1 MPEQKQ
7 AAPASPAR
15 QGSEFVAW
23 GVAIAGWL
31 VPGLGHALQRKWAR
45 AAVYF
50 LTVAALVAVGVVMH
64 GTMFTSDSAADAF
77 DYLGYLSNLGTG
89 IFYFIARPIAA
100 TAADAAH
107 ASGDYGTRFLA
118 TAGVLNL
125 LCVVEAYEIARRR
138 KS

>member
-1 MPEQKQ
+1 MAEQKQ
-7 AAPASPAR
+7 PAPTSPAPAKT
-15 QGSEFVAW
+15 EFVAW
-23 GVAIAGWL
+23 GMAIAAWL

-45 AAVYF
+45 ALVYF
-50 LTVAALVAVGVVMH
+50 LAVAALLAVGLVMH
-64 GTMFTSDSAADAF
+64 GTMFTSESAADAF
-77 DYLGYLSNLGTG
+77 DFLGYLSNLGTG
-89 IFYFIARPIAA
+89 IFYFVMHSTAA
-100 TAADAAH
+100 AAADAAH

>member
-1 MPEQKQ
+1 
-7 AAPASPAR
+7 
-15 QGSEFVAW
+15 VAW

-45 AAVYF
+45 ASVYF
-50 LTVAALVAVGVVMH
+50 LAVAALVAVGVVMH

-89 IFYFIARPIAA
+89 IFYFIARPIAGA
-100 TAADAAH
+100 AADAAH